1 MELNQREKGANFMKV
16 SYANMKLKTNTAVN
30 TFEFCGQKIEVLKY
44 LPAADKYDLL
54 MVTLQ
59 KSLEGNIYNE
69 FKLNLYFELNLV
81 YMYTNISF
89 TEKQREDEFK
99 LYDTLR
105 SNGFFELFYEALDD
119 KEYEELFDQIAEL
132 KATME
137 KSKGSVAGVIA
148 NIIEDLP
155 ANAEAAAKI
164 VENFDPSQFQAVV
177 DFARYANG
185 GRDINTNQPVD
196 IKTPLEVLK

>member
-1 MELNQREKGANFMKV
+1 MKV

-105 SNGFFELFYEALDD
+105 SNGFFELFYEALED